1 MIKAVVF
8 DLQKIK
14 LSEESSFLKNAKEAG
29 LKIAKIEKEEAL
41 FKARPNPELYQH
53 AFLNLGASSDETVI
67 ISDSSLAQRTAR
79 NAKCISIGLRNCP
92 KFDSRAKDSCVKK
105 PCDKQLKYILNGAD
119 LFLDHL
125 EDFPAFSTLGE
136 FNTVLDQ
143 EIKAFYK
150 RTIIGTL
157 IETAVKTR
165 EHAYAPYSNFK
176 VGAGLLTENGKVYG
190 GCNVEN
196 ASLGATICAER
207 GASMA
212 AFAAEGK
219 SEFQMIAIASSA
231 EDPAPPCAICRQF
244 LSEFMP
250 PYGQVFLYS
259 VTSKVLKHYS
269 FEVLLPCTFTE
280 F

>member
-14 LSEESSFLKNAKEAG
+14 LSEDCSFLKNAKLAG
-29 LKIAKIEKEEAL
+29 LKLASVAEDATP
-41 FKARPNPELYQH
+41 FKDRPNPELYQQ
-53 AFLNLGASSDETVI
+53 AFLSLGAGCDETVI
-67 ISDSSLAQRTAR
+67 IGDFPLAQRTAR
-79 NAKCISIGLRNCP
+79 NAKCVSVGLGSSDNERP
-92 KFDSRAKDSCVKK
+92 FI
-105 PCDKQLKYILNGAD
+105 LKGCD
-119 LFLDHL
+119 LFLARL
-125 EDFPAFSTLGE
+125 EDFPAFSTLEE
-136 FNTVLDQ
+136 FDALLNKEVR
-143 EIKAFYK
+143 AFYD

-157 IETAVKTR
+157 MKTAIKVR
-165 EHAYAPYSNFK
+165 EKAYAPYSNFK
-176 VGAGLLTENGKVYG
+176 VGAGLLTETGKVYA

-212 AFAAEGK
+212 AIAAEGK
-219 SEFQMIAIASSA
+219 KQFKMIAIASSA

-250 PYGQVFLYS
+250 PDGQVFMIG
-259 VTSKVLKHYS
+259 VTNGVLKHYS
-269 FEVLLPCTFTE
+269 FEALLPCTFTE